1 MQDLYIPATAE
12 TPEVKFLFSEH
23 RLHIQ
28 GESYPENAMAF
39 YAPLRAG
46 LQGYLDNVS
55 DQTPVEAHFSLKY
68 FNSSSTKLLRSLIAL
83 LNEFARAGKQITA
96 HWYHDPEDD
105 MMMEFGHDLQ
115 DEFGLLHINVTPFET
130 A

>member
-1 MQDLYIPATAE
+1 MQDLYIAPTAE
-12 TPEVKFLFSEH
+12 TPEVKFMYSEH
-23 RLHIQ
+23 RLSIQ

-46 LQGYLDNVS
+46 LQGYLA
-55 DQTPVEAHFSLKY
+55 QLPEHTRAEMHFSLKY
-68 FNSSSTKLLRSLIAL
+68 FNSSSTKLLRSLISL
-83 LNEFARAGKQITA
+83 LNDTARAGKNITA

-105 MMMEFGHDLQ
+105 MMMEFGADLQ
-115 DEFGLLHINVTPFET
+115 DEFGALHINVTPFET

>member
-1 MQDLYIPATAE
+1 MQNLYIAPTAE
-12 TPEVKFLFSEH
+12 TPEVKFLYSEQ
-23 RLHIQ
+23 RLSIQ

-46 LQGYLDNVS
+46 LQSYLTQLS
-55 DQTPVEAHFSLKY
+55 DQTAVEMHFSLKY
-68 FNSSSTKLLRSLIAL
+68 FNSSSTKLLRSLISL
-83 LNEFARAGKQITA
+83 LNDSAIAGKKITA

-105 MMMEFGHDLQ
+105 MMMEFGEDLQ
-115 DEFGLLHINVTPFET
+115 DEFGALHINVTPLET

>member
-1 MQDLYIPATAE
+1 MQDITIPATAE

-23 RLHIQ
+23 QISFV

-46 LQGYLDNVS
+46 LQNYLAQVS
-55 DQTPVEAHFSLKY
+55 DQTPVEVHFSLKY
-68 FNSSSTKLLRSLIAL
+68 FNSSSTKLLRSLISL
-83 LNEFARAGKQITA
+83 LNDAAHSGKHITA

-105 MMMEFGHDLQ
+105 MMLEFGEDLQ
-115 DEFGLLHINVTPFET
+115 DEFGALHLNVTPFEP

>member
-1 MQDLYIPATAE
+1 MQDLYIAATAE
-12 TPEVKFLFSEH
+12 TPEVKFMYSAHSLS
-23 RLHIQ
+23 IQ

-46 LQGYLDNVS
+46 LQSYLAQIS
-55 DQTPVEAHFSLKY
+55 DQAPVEVHFSLKY
-68 FNSSSTKLLRSLIAL
+68 FNSSSTKLLRSLISL
-83 LNEFARAGKQITA
+83 LNDAAQDGKHITA

-105 MMMEFGHDLQ
+105 MMLEFGEDLQ
-115 DEFGLLHINVTPFET
+115 DEFGALHLNVTPFEP

>member
-12 TPEVKFLFSEH
+12 TPEVKFAFAEH
-23 RLHIQ
+23 QLHIS

-39 YAPLRAG
+39 YAPLRAS
-46 LQGYLDNVS
+46 LQNYLALPH
-55 DQTPVEAHFSLKY
+55 DQHIEAHFSLKY
-68 FNSSSTKLLRSLIAL
+68 FNSSSTKLLRALISLLHEA
-83 LNEFARAGKQITA
+83 AHAGKKIVA

-105 MMMEFGHDLQ
+105 MMMEFGQDLK
-115 DEFGLLHINVTPFET
+115 DEFRMLHIEVTPLEV

>member
-1 MQDLYIPATAE
+1 MQDINIQATAE

-23 RLHIQ
+23 HLSLI

-46 LQGYLDNVS
+46 LQSYLAQVS
-55 DQTPVEAHFSLKY
+55 DQAPLEVHFSLKY
-68 FNSSSTKLLRSLIAL
+68 FNSSSTKLLRSLISL
-83 LNEFARAGKQITA
+83 LNDAAQGGTNISA
-96 HWYHDPEDD
+96 YWYHDPEDD
-105 MMMEFGHDLQ
+105 MMLEFGEDLQ
-115 DEFGLLHINVTPFET
+115 DEFGALHLKVTPFEP

>member
-1 MQDLYIPATAE
+1 MQDLYIAATAE
-12 TPEVKFLFSEH
+12 TPEVKFMYSAHSLS
-23 RLHIQ
+23 IQ

-46 LQGYLDNVS
+46 LQGYLAQLS
-55 DQTPVEAHFSLKY
+55 EQSAVEMHFSLKY
-68 FNSSSTKLLRSLIAL
+68 FNSSSTKLLRSLISL
-83 LNEFARAGKQITA
+83 LNDAARDGKKITA

-105 MMMEFGHDLQ
+105 MMMEFGEDLQ
-115 DEFGLLHINVTPFET
+115 DEFGALHLNVTPFEL

>member
-12 TPEVKFLFSEH
+12 TPEVKFEYSRHTLRIE
-23 RLHIQ
+23 

-39 YAPLRAG
+39 FAPLRAG
-46 LQGYLDNVS
+46 LQSYLAQVT
-55 DQTPVEAHFSLKY
+55 DQAPVEVHFSLKY
-68 FNSSSTKLLRSLIAL
+68 FNSSSTKLLRSLISM
-83 LNEFARAGKQITA
+83 LNESARSGVRITA

-105 MMMEFGHDLQ
+105 MMLEFGHDLQ
-115 DEFGLLHINVTPFET
+115 DEFGALHLNVTPFEI

>member
-1 MQDLYIPATAE
+1 MQDLYIAPTAE
-12 TPEVKFLFSEH
+12 TPEVAFLFSENK
-23 RLHIQ
+23 LTLQ

-46 LQGYLDNVS
+46 LQNYLAQLS
-55 DQTPVEAHFSLKY
+55 AQSPVEMHFSLKY
-68 FNSSSTKLLRSLIAL
+68 FNSSSTKLLRSLISL
-83 LNEFARAGKQITA
+83 LNDAAKDGKQITA

-105 MMMEFGHDLQ
+105 MMMEFGEDLQ
-115 DEFGLLHINVTPFET
+115 DEFGALHLNVTPFEP

>member
-12 TPEVKFLFSEH
+12 THEVKFEYSNHSLRIE
-23 RLHIQ
+23 

-39 YAPLRAG
+39 FAPLRSG
-46 LQGYLDNVS
+46 LQNYLHQVPDLAAV
-55 DQTPVEAHFSLKY
+55 DIHFSLKY
-68 FNSSSTKLLRSLIAL
+68 FNSSSTKLLRSLISL
-83 LNEFARAGKQITA
+83 LNDAARSGKRITA

-115 DEFGLLHINVTPFET
+115 DEFGGLHINVTPLET

>member
-1 MQDLYIPATAE
+1 MQNLYIAPTAE
-12 TPEVKFLFSEH
+12 TPEVKFLYSEQ
-23 RLHIQ
+23 RLSIQ

-46 LQGYLDNVS
+46 LQSYLIQLS
-55 DQTPVEAHFSLKY
+55 DQTAVEMHFSLKY
-68 FNSSSTKLLRSLIAL
+68 FNSSSTKLLRSLISL
-83 LNEFARAGKQITA
+83 LNDSAIAGKKITA

-105 MMMEFGHDLQ
+105 MMMEFGEDLQ
-115 DEFGLLHINVTPFET
+115 DEFGALHINVTPLET

>member
-1 MQDLYIPATAE
+1 MQDLNIPATAE
-12 TPEVKFLFSEH
+12 TPEVKFLFSEN

-39 YAPLRAG
+39 YAPLRSG
-46 LQGYLDNVS
+46 LQNYLDQLPQQAS
-55 DQTPVEAHFSLKY
+55 VEAHFSLKY
-68 FNSSSTKLLRSLIAL
+68 FNSSSTKLLRSLISM
-83 LNEFARAGKQITA
+83 LNDAARTDREITA
-96 HWYHDPEDD
+96 YWYHDPEDD

-115 DEFGLLHINVTPFET
+115 DEFGMLHINVTPFEV

>member
-1 MQDLYIPATAE
+1 MQDLYIAATAE
-12 TPEVKFLFSEH
+12 TPEVKFMYSAHSLS
-23 RLHIQ
+23 IQ

-46 LQGYLDNVS
+46 LQSYLAQIS
-55 DQTPVEAHFSLKY
+55 DQAPVEVHFSLKY
-68 FNSSSTKLLRSLIAL
+68 FNSSSTKLLRSLISL
-83 LNEFARAGKQITA
+83 LNDAAKDGKQITA

-105 MMMEFGHDLQ
+105 MMLEFGEDLQ
-115 DEFGLLHINVTPFET
+115 DEFGALHLNVTPFEP

>member
-1 MQDLYIPATAE
+1 MQDVLIPATAE
-12 TPEVKFLFSEH
+12 TPEVKFLYSTH
-23 RLHIQ
+23 SISIT
-28 GESYPENAMAF
+28 GESYPENAMTF

-46 LQGYLDNVS
+46 LHDYLAQVS
-55 DQTPVEAHFSLKY
+55 EQVRIEAHFSLKY
-68 FNSSSTKLLRSLIAL
+68 FNSSSTKLLRSLISL
-83 LNEFARAGKQITA
+83 LNDAARAGKKITA

-115 DEFGLLHINVTPFET
+115 DEFGTLELNVTPFEP

>member
-1 MQDLYIPATAE
+1 MQDILIQATAE
-12 TPEVKFLFSEH
+12 TPEVKFLYSANT
-23 RLHIQ
+23 LSIT

-46 LQGYLDNVS
+46 LHDYLVQVS
-55 DQTPVEAHFSLKY
+55 EQTPIEAHFSLKY
-68 FNSSSTKLLRSLIAL
+68 FNSSSTKLLRSLISL
-83 LNEFARAGKQITA
+83 LNDAARAGKHITA

-115 DEFGLLHINVTPFET
+115 DEFGMLHLNVTPFEV

>member
-1 MQDLYIPATAE
+1 MQDIVIQATAE
-12 TPEVKFLFSEH
+12 TPEVKFLFSAH
-23 RLHIQ
+23 TLSIS

-39 YAPLRAG
+39 FAPLRAG
-46 LQGYLDNVS
+46 LHDYLAQVS
-55 DQTPVEAHFSLKY
+55 EQVQIDAHFSLRY
-68 FNSSSTKLLRSLIAL
+68 FNSSSTKLLRSLISL
-83 LNEFARAGKQITA
+83 LNDAARAGKHISA

-115 DEFGLLHINVTPFET
+115 DEFGMLHLNVTPFEV